1 MRLYVTLDRV
11 EADRLAE
18 AARRERRRPKDQ
30 AAYLIARALERD
42 AEGSRRREPEDR
54 PAEALR

>member
-42 AEGSRRREPEDR
+42 AGREPGQQR
-54 PAEALR
+54 VNVEAQS